1 MRPQMTPANKRG
13 ETTISQLLGLV
24 ALVLI
29 LVFINVPRFRTFC
42 LGVFKG
48 GNSASSTTSADATAS
63 ENTVANMGL
72 LKGFFRIGCEH
83 ALNTCRAYSEAW
95 QGAIN
100 GGWDTPESALE
111 KAKRRCTDN
120 RDISFANIFLEKTKT
135 MAATVN
141 ESGSD
146 YEKRLASECVGT
158 LSELVELANQPRG
171 SLMSF
176 NSSIDR
182 LEGQVAR
189 LKGQL
194 DVYEQ

>member
-48 GNSASSTTSADATAS
+48 GNKASTSADATAP

-111 KAKRRCTDN
+111 KAKQRCTDN
-120 RDISFANIFLEKTKT
+120 RDISFANTFLEKTKT
-135 MAATVN
+135 MAATIN

-146 YEKRLASECVGT
+146 IQRSLAVDCVGT
-158 LSELVELANQPRG
+158 LSELVDLANQPRG

-176 NSSIDR
+176 NNSVER

-194 DVYEQ
+194 DVY

>member
-48 GNSASSTTSADATAS
+48 GNKASTSADATAP

-111 KAKRRCTDN
+111 KAKQRCTDN
-120 RDISFANIFLEKTKT
+120 RDISFANTFLEKAKT
-135 MAATVN
+135 MAATIN

-146 YEKRLASECVGT
+146 IQRSLAVDCVGT
-158 LSELVELANQPRG
+158 MSELVGLANNPRG

-176 NSSIDR
+176 NNSVER

-194 DVYEQ
+194 DVY

>member
-1 MRPQMTPANKRG
+1 MRPQMTPASKRG

-48 GNSASSTTSADATAS
+48 GNKASTSADATAP

-111 KAKRRCTDN
+111 KAKKRCTDN
-120 RDISFANIFLEKTKT
+120 RDISFANIFLEKVKT
-135 MAATVN
+135 MAATIN

-146 YEKRLASECVGT
+146 IQRSLAVDCVGT
-158 LSELVELANQPRG
+158 MSELVGLANQPRG

-176 NSSIDR
+176 NNSVER

-194 DVYEQ
+194 DVY

>member
-29 LVFINVPRFRTFC
+29 LVFINVPKFRTFC

-72 LKGFFRIGCEH
+72 LKGFFRIGCDH
-83 ALNTCRAYSEAW
+83 SFRVCRAYSAAW
-95 QGAIN
+95 QEAIN
-100 GGWDTPESALE
+100 SGWESPESALE
-111 KAKRRCTDN
+111 KVKRRCTDN
-120 RDISFANIFLEKTKT
+120 RDIPSANQFLKITKNQV
-135 MAATVN
+135 ATIN

>member
-1 MRPQMTPANKRG
+1 MTPANKRG

-29 LVFINVPRFRTFC
+29 LVFLNVPRFRTFC

-48 GNSASSTTSADATAS
+48 GNKASTSAGAAASKNTATD
-63 ENTVANMGL
+63 MKL
-72 LKGFFRIGCEH
+72 LKGYFRIGCEH
-83 ALNTCRAYSEAW
+83 ALNTCRAYSGAW
-95 QGAIN
+95 QEAIN
-100 GGWDTPESALE
+100 GGWDTPEGALE
-111 KAKRRCTDN
+111 KAKKRCTDN
-120 RDISFANIFLEKTKT
+120 RDISFANVFLEKTKT
-135 MAATVN
+135 MAASIN

-146 YEKRLASECVGT
+146 IQRSLAVDCVGT

-171 SLMSF
+171 SLISF
-176 NSSIDR
+176 NNSVER

-194 DVYEQ
+194 DVY

>member
-1 MRPQMTPANKRG
+1 MRPQMTPASKRG

-48 GNSASSTTSADATAS
+48 GNKASTSADATAS

-72 LKGFFRIGCEH
+72 LKGFFRIGCDN
-83 ALNTCRAYSEAW
+83 AFRVCRAYSTAW
-95 QGAIN
+95 QEAIN
-100 GGWDTPESALE
+100 GGWESPESALE
-111 KAKRRCTDN
+111 KVKRRCTDN
-120 RDISFANIFLEKTKT
+120 RDIPSANQFLKITKNQV
-135 MAATVN
+135 ATIN